1 MRYSLLIVLAAVLLS
16 VENVN
21 AQTPVD
27 TASAAVSAV
36 AVKEQ
41 ESIDFK
47 KLEEPEL
54 TKLVF
59 ETVNSG
65 DTNAIKPMLKALLYY
80 RHNEAGETVLTQAI
94 VNNDAAMV
102 RVLVRD
108 AVINLKSKTGETPL
122 TLALKKGNPEIIK
135 WVAQRAK
142 AGLKNDNG
150 EAPIMLALE
159 KNDLYLLQTLINK
172 GADVNT
178 RSTGVTAIARATE
191 LNDLQTVALLLRN
204 GADPSI
210 ANANGEIPLY
220 IAVSKG
226 YDVIS
231 GVLLH
236 KSKQQDKDANWNN
249 KLGEPLL
256 NRAAFLG
263 NERIMKILLDYG
275 ANPTALDN
283 MENTALHIAAEKG
296 YTDLVKIMLD
306 KGAPV
311 DQPNLIGTTPI
322 MAAAQNSHS
331 ELAKILADAGANPD
345 RRNYEGIAANDY
357 GSYQMKQLMQQ
368 EYDELVNEQ
377 LTKEQPNNGNNK

>member
-1 MRYSLLIVLAAVLLS
+1 MRYSLLIVVTAALALS
-16 VENVN
+16 VGNIN
-21 AQTPVD
+21 AQMSVD
-27 TASAAVSAV
+27 TAATAQAAI
-36 AVKEQ
+36 KER
-41 ESIDFK
+41 EKIDFK
-47 KLEEPEL
+47 KLEEAEL

-65 DTNAIKPMLKALLYY
+65 DTNAIKPLLKALQYY
-80 RHNEAGETVLTQAI
+80 RHNEAGETALTQAI
-94 VNNDAAMV
+94 ANNDAAMV

-108 AVINLKSKTGETPL
+108 AVINLKNKAGETPL

-135 WVAQRAK
+135 WVSQRAK
-142 AGLKNDNG
+142 AALKNDGG

-159 KNDLYLLQTLINK
+159 KDDLYLLQTLINK

-178 RSTGVTAIARATE
+178 HSAGITPISRATE
-191 LNDLQTVALLLRN
+191 LNNLQIVALLLRN

-220 IAVSKG
+220 IAISKG

-236 KSKQQDKDANWNN
+236 KSKQQDKDANCNN

-296 YTDLVKIMLD
+296 YTDLAKIMLE

-322 MAAAQNSHS
+322 MAAAQNNHA
-331 ELAKILADAGANPD
+331 ELAKVLADAGANPD
-345 RRNYEGIAANDY
+345 RRNYQGIAANDY
-357 GSYQMKQLMQQ
+357 GSYRMKQLMQQ
-368 EYDELVNEQ
+368 EYDELVNDQ